1 MDTEN
6 RQWFCD
12 ICNKKYSTNR
22 KDNHLQTEVHKKS
35 EERIRCAADFENHI
49 TYKYRL
55 LMGECGDMPFS
66 KYLERSVEVYTHL
79 KRQFNENY
87 MNEDI

>member
-1 MDTEN
+1 MDTEKQ
-6 RQWFCD
+6 QWFCD
-12 ICNKKYSTNR
+12 ICEKKYSSKR
-22 KDNHLQTEVHKKS
+22 KDNHLQTEVHKKN
-35 EERIRCAADFENHI
+35 EERIRCAAAFENHI
-49 TYKYRL
+49 TYNYRL
-55 LMGECGDMPFS
+55 LMGECDFRPLS

>member
-1 MDTEN
+1 MDSVNEKWLCEFCN
-6 RQWFCD
+6 R
-12 ICNKKYSTNR
+12 KYSTNR
-22 KDNHLQTEVHKKS
+22 KDNHLQTEVHKKN
-35 EERIRCAADFENHI
+35 EERIRRAADFENHI
-49 TYKYRL
+49 TYNYRR
-55 LMGECGDMPFS
+55 LMDECDFMPLS